1 MKRITLPFALIAS
14 MLMIAPGALLV
25 GCGSN
30 QAQTHAAR
38 AADSTQSEDSP
49 AERMDQA
56 LLELEALEDADP
68 ETLLEELEREDRLTD
83 RVREIEARLN
93 EVEAREAVL
102 AEREAELDRQEREQ
116 ARFEPPKRERA
127 PVFKRFPRPAADRA
141 PEPVVETILVTVPA
155 TSPLEVEFLDAVS
168 SETNQL
174 GDPVR
179 AVVAR
184 DVILDGLVAIPA
196 GSDVHG
202 TVIGVVPQK
211 KIGGQAK
218 LALSFDKL
226 ELPSG
231 EPVAIQGYFDAS
243 GKRQKKKD
251 ATTIGASAAGGAIL
265 GRILSKNDKTQ
276 GTVLGAA
283 VGAAIGTAI
292 ATQNAGDPVVIEPGT
307 VAELTLDAPVRV
319 AVQTERPA
327 TTTALHR

>member
-1 MKRITLPFALIAS
+1 MKRIARPLTLIAC

-30 QAQTHAAR
+30 QAQTRAAS
-38 AADSTQSEDSP
+38 AADSMQSEEST

-68 ETLLEELEREDRLTD
+68 ETLLEELEREDEPAD
-83 RVREIEARLN
+83 RVHEIEARLN
-93 EVEAREAVL
+93 EVEAREAAL
-102 AEREAELDRQEREQ
+102 AEREAALNRQEREQ
-116 ARFEPPKRERA
+116 VRFEPPKRERP
-127 PVFKRFPRPAADRA
+127 PVFRQFPRPTVDRA
-141 PEPVVETILVTVPA
+141 PEPLVETILVTIPA

-168 SETNQL
+168 SETSQL

-179 AVVAR
+179 ALVAR
-184 DVILDGLVAIPA
+184 DVVRDGLVAIPA
-196 GSDVHG
+196 GSEVQG

-211 KIGGQAK
+211 KIAGQAK

-226 ELPSG
+226 MLLSG
-231 EPVAIQGYFDAS
+231 EPLAIQGYFDAE

-319 AVQTERPA
+319 AVQTERTA